1 MSISAED
8 VEQFLV
14 AYGDALSAGDLDALA
29 DAYELPGLVMSDQ
42 GSQPVTDRQQVVDFF
57 AAARAQYEEQGLAG
71 TRPEH
76 VSIEH
81 LSEQLCTA
89 DVRWIGGDADG
100 RATRYKEYSFYV
112 LRQSVGGPDDGTL
125 RIQVAVIRPNDVP

>member
-1 MSISAED
+1 MAISAED

-14 AYGDALSAGDLDALA
+14 GYGEALSTGDLEAIA
-29 DAYELPGLVMSDQ
+29 DAYELPALVMSDQ
-42 GSQPVTDRQQVVDFF
+42 GSQSVTDRQRIVDFF
-57 AAARAQYEEQGLAG
+57 EAARGQYEQLGLAG

-89 DVRWIGGDADG
+89 DVRWIGVDIEG

-112 LRQSVGGPDDGTL
+112 LRQAVGGPHDGRL
-125 RIQVAVIRPNDVP
+125 GIQVAVIRPNDVP

>member
-1 MSISAED
+1 VSIAAED

-14 AYGDALSAGDLDALA
+14 AYGDALSAGDLPAIA
-29 DAYELPGLVMSDQ
+29 AAYEIPALVISDQ
-42 GSQPVTDRQQVVDFF
+42 GSQPVSDRQQVVDFF
-57 AAARAQYEEQGLAG
+57 GTALAQYEQLGLAG

-89 DVRWIGGDADG
+89 DVRWIGVDAEG
-100 RATRYKEYSFYV
+100 RATKYKEYSFYV
-112 LRQSVGGPDDGTL
+112 LRRTVGGADDGLL